1 MRTKFSK
8 LPFPHISSK
17 ENGHYGIKNL
27 LEHKFAKSSGN
38 KPLFPIYALMRK
50 MQQKKYLRL
59 ELAIQLCPHFFLI
72 TLLSNFKGTKFLY
85 HHIETIL

>member
-27 LEHKFAKSSGN
+27 LGHKFAKSTGN
-38 KPLFPIYALMRK
+38 KPLFPIHALMRK
-50 MQQKKYLRL
+50 MQQKKYV
-59 ELAIQLCPHFFLI
+59 
-72 TLLSNFKGTKFLY
+72 
-85 HHIETIL
+85 

>member
-27 LEHKFAKSSGN
+27 LGHKFAKSTGN
-38 KPLFPIYALMRK
+38 KPLFPIHALMRK
-50 MQQKKYLRL
+50 MQQKSTY
-59 ELAIQLCPHFFLI
+59 I
-72 TLLSNFKGTKFLY
+72 
-85 HHIETIL
+85 